1 MIIMKIK
8 CGLGNQMFQY
18 ALGKRL
24 ALDWQDEL
32 KVDLSWFDNIKTG
45 DIPRE
50 LEIDSFN
57 VVLKNATEAEVA
69 MSMPSFFART
79 VDKIRG
85 RINRNHFYRFYPQV
99 LKKKKNAYL
108 DGYFQSYKYFESIRD
123 VLLDEFT
130 LKNGYHQEVNDI
142 KSEIEKTDQSVAIH
156 IRRGDFATIRK
167 GYNGLCDLSYYKKA
181 LEIIINNHPSIRL
194 FIFSDDIEWARV
206 NLKLASPMVFVSNP
220 TLNPAEELW
229 LMSLCKH
236 QIIANST
243 FSWWSAW
250 LNQNPQKIVISPSRW
265 LVAENIKTENLLPA
279 SWIKI

>member
-1 MIIMKIK
+1 MKIK

-24 ALDWQDEL
+24 SLDWTSEL
-32 KVDLSWFDNIKTG
+32 KVDVSWFNNIKAG

-57 VVLKNATEAEVA
+57 VALDEATEAEIVKA
-69 MSMPSFFART
+69 MPSFFVR
-79 VDKIRG
+79 VIDKIRG
-85 RINRNHFYRFYPQV
+85 RINRNHFYRFYPQI
-99 LKKKKNAYL
+99 LKKEKDIYL

-123 VLLDEFT
+123 ILLQEFT
-130 LKNGYHQEVNDI
+130 LKPGYNTEVN
-142 KSEIEKTDQSVAIH
+142 KMKEEIEKSGQSVAIH

-167 GYNGLCDLSYYKKA
+167 GYNGLCDLSYYERALANIKKKY
-181 LEIIINNHPSIRL
+181 IDVKL
-194 FIFSDDIEWARV
+194 FIFSDDIEWAKT
-206 NLKLASPMVFVSNP
+206 NLKLASPMVFISHP
-220 TLNPAEELW
+220 MLNAAEELW

-250 LNQNPQKIVISPSRW
+250 LNQYPDKIVVSPSCW
-265 LVAENIKTENLLPA
+265 LVAEDIKTDNLLP
-279 SWIKI
+279 SDWIKI

>member
-1 MIIMKIK
+1 MVIMKIK

-32 KVDLSWFDNIKTG
+32 KVDLSWFNNIKAG

-57 VVLKNATEAEVA
+57 VVLNKATAAEIA
-69 MSMPSFFART
+69 QAMPSFFART

-85 RINRNHFYRFYPQV
+85 RINRNHFYRFYPQI
-99 LKKKKNAYL
+99 LKKKKDVYL
-108 DGYFQSYKYFESIRD
+108 DGYFQSYKYFDSVRD
-123 VLLDEFT
+123 VLLREFT
-130 LKNGYHQEVNDI
+130 LKNGYHQEVNEI
-142 KSEIEKTDQSVAIH
+142 KSEIENAGQSVAVH

-167 GYNGLCDLSYYKKA
+167 GYNGLCDVTYYEKA
-181 LEIIINNHPSIRL
+181 LDEIKKKYADVKL
-194 FIFSDDIEWARV
+194 FIFSDDIEWAKI
-206 NLKLASPMVFVSNP
+206 NLKLASPMVFVSKP
-220 TLNPAEELW
+220 ILKPAEELW
-229 LMSLCKH
+229 LMSLCQH

-250 LNQNPQKIVISPSRW
+250 LNQNQQKIVVTPSRW
-265 LVAENIKTENLLPA
+265 LVAEDIKTENLLPP